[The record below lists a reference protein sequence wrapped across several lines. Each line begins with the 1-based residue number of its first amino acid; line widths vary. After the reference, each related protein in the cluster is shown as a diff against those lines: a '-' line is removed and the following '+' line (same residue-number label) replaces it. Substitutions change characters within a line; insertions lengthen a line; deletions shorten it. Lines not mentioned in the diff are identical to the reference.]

1 MRLRIFLMLLGAVL
15 VAATFTFPLWQ
26 PIVERRGPGTVEA
39 FPGLAP
45 QLQSDFLTFP
55 QEQQRAFLDFNQ
67 RDPAK
72 ALAMVTAALAPRLLV
87 PTDQQAMPELNA
99 PVTIGSGTF
108 QQINAIQYGQGTANI
123 FQDATNA
130 LTMRFDGFSMLNGP
144 DLHVYLT
151 AADAPKTSA
160 EMSANG
166 IDKLDVGALQSSY
179 GGQNY
184 PVTDVTDLTQYHSV
198 VIYSPSL
205 DLIYTYAP
213 LFVRQ

>member
-26 PIVERRGPGTVEA
+26 PILSHRGAASVDA
-39 FPGLAP
+39 FPGLDP
-45 QLQSDFLTFP
+45 RLQSAFLNFP
-55 QEQQRAFLDFNQ
+55 QEQQRAFLALNQ
-67 RDPAK
+67 TDPDK
-72 ALAMVTAALAPRLLV
+72 ALAMVSAALAPRVPV
-87 PTDQQAMPELNA
+87 PTDQQAMPDLNA
-99 PVTIGSGTF
+99 PVTVASGTF
-108 QQINAIQYGQGTANI
+108 QQINAIQYGQGTINI
-123 FQDATNA
+123 FQDASNA
-130 LTMRFDGFSMLNGP
+130 LTMRFDGFSTLNGP

-151 AADAPKTSA
+151 AADAPKTVA
-160 EMSANG
+160 DMTTNG
-166 IDKLDVGALQSSY
+166 VDKLDVGALQSSY

-184 PVTDVTDLTQYHSV
+184 VLTNITDLTQYHSV